1 MSLYGYVH
9 YAIEHVDFSDISAL
23 INRENQATMALASK
37 VSNTKRGDLTDLEN
51 KLMSIKQ
58 LLADGKAGYAVAANQ
73 FGIDVNS
80 VLKVMEDDTSAL
92 IREINLE
99 KGGFDNKRG
108 IAKFASITYAN
119 GGGYVRQQLNKLYSA
134 AVGSA
139 SQIPDNGQ
147 ASEQVIRTLV
157 AAVNTN
163 VNGCHQAL
171 SKTMSTLING
181 LGNKSSTA
189 IINMSKKLD
198 SVMAILNSK
207 QNSGKNTR
215 VFQTSK
221 GGLILRDFLNECIS
235 ILAPMQD
242 YVGVQGRFLEDLV
255 EISRQVYDNVAQNA
269 AETVID
275 NLAKPVGDQL
285 LYQSIKNRYNKNKET
300 DSAKTLTQG
309 CINYTVTGTPSQRKV
324 DAIVN
329 VNNTM
334 YQATIKN
341 YTFKKTNENS
351 KYYRNW
357 VATTSDQPLT
367 TLMEAGD
374 TKFNT
379 AYANLFA
386 DHGGLGGKKGR
397 YKIITNSDGGNS
409 QTLAQLRHQYLKI
422 LQLNMAVS
430 SLIGS
435 DQRISKNNEGSLSL
449 VNDQANILIINDA
462 STGRIRVIPTSEI
475 IQRLYDLVQKGG
487 SAASVHTTIG
497 EKNASTETS
506 LVVKN
511 EWIGDN
517 KNVLDIKKAL
527 QRSYKVWGA
536 LEEQKISIS
545 INLNTILG
553 I

>member
-1 MSLYGYVH
+1 MSLHGYVH
-9 YAIEHVDFSDISAL
+9 YAIEHVDFLDISAL
-23 INRENQATMALASK
+23 LNRENQATMALAAK
-37 VSNTKRGDLTDLEN
+37 VSNTKKGDLTDLEN

-73 FGIDVNS
+73 FGIDINS
-80 VLKVMEDDTSAL
+80 ILKAMEDDTSAL
-92 IREINLE
+92 IRDMNLE
-99 KGGFDNKRG
+99 KGGFDNKQG
-108 IAKFASITYAN
+108 IAKFSSVVYAN
-119 GGGYVRQQLNKLYSA
+119 GGDYVQEQLNKLYSA
-134 AVGSA
+134 AAGSA
-139 SQIPDNGQ
+139 NKIPENKQ
-147 ASEQVIRTLV
+147 TSEQLV
-157 AAVNTN
+157 RSLVTAVDKS
-163 VNGCHQAL
+163 VNGCHKTL
-171 SKTMSTLING
+171 SKTMQTLING
-181 LGNKSSTA
+181 LGKNSSTA
-189 IINMSKKLD
+189 ITSMSNKLD
-198 SVMAILNSK
+198 SMMAILNSEK
-207 QNSGKNTR
+207 NQGKSTR

-221 GGLILRDFLNECIS
+221 GGLALRDFLNECIS

-242 YVGVQGRFLEDLV
+242 YAGVQGRFLEDLV
-255 EISRQVYDNVAQNA
+255 EVGRQVYDNVAQGATNA
-269 AETVID
+269 VI
-275 NLAKPVGDQL
+275 NSLAKPVGDQL
-285 LYQSIKNRYNKNKET
+285 LYQSTKSRYNKSKGI
-300 DSAKTLTQG
+300 DSKKTLTQG
-309 CINYTVTGTPSQRKV
+309 CVNYTVTGTPSQRKV

-341 YTFKKTNENS
+341 YTFKKVNKNL

-357 VATTSDQPLT
+357 VSTTSDQPLT

-386 DHGGLGGKKGR
+386 DHGGLGGKRGR
-397 YKIITNSDGGNS
+397 YKIATNPDSGES
-409 QTLAQLRHQYLKI
+409 QTLAQLRHQYIKI

-435 DQRISKNNEGSLSL
+435 DQRIAKDNKNNLSL

-475 IQRLYDLVQKGG
+475 IQRLYNLVQNGG
-487 SAASVHTTIG
+487 SAASVNTTIKG
-497 EKNASTETS
+497 KNASTEAS

-511 EWIGDN
+511 EWIGDSGS
-517 KNVLDIKKAL
+517 KDIKKAL